1 MHKSKV
7 PFGFR
12 HAFSPRV
19 EGVPKGK
26 GGGRASSSS
35 PLGFKVPTGESRERG
50 WWEKREEVG
59 GGIPKEKKGGGGR
72 RVQGERD

>member
-19 EGVPKGK
+19 EGVPMWKGVE
-26 GGGRASSSS
+26 GRRLPLLLASKF
-35 PLGFKVPTGESRERG
+35 PRERG
-50 WWEKREEVG
+50 WCEKREEVG
-59 GGIPKEKKGGGGR
+59 GGIPKEKKRGGGR
-72 RVQGERD
+72 RVQGERG